1 MRRAPRRSIWKPPE
15 GGPAEP
21 PVPDHPPSASP
32 PLLAVQ
38 GLAKAYGYRT
48 VLSEVRF
55 ELRAGECVHVQGAN
69 GAGKTTLL
77 RILAGLTAGDAG
89 TLLVSGREMPP
100 AGLARTG
107 AVGYLGHDPCLDGRL
122 TVREH
127 LEFAAVCFG
136 LVDFAF
142 RIDGLLDRAG
152 LAAMQ
157 RTRTRDLSRGWRQR
171 LALCRAWLPDPRIVL
186 LDEPDSHL
194 DTGGLEFL
202 ASLLA
207 ERRAA
212 SQGILFA
219 GHRPPAGWA
228 DRTLVLAAARLTETT
243 G

>member
-1 MRRAPRRSIWKPPE
+1 M
-15 GGPAEP
+15 
-21 PVPDHPPSASP
+21 
-32 PLLAVQ
+32 Q
-38 GLAKAYGYRT
+38 GLSKAYGYRA

-69 GAGKTTLL
+69 GSGKTTLL
-77 RILAGLTAGDAG
+77 RMLVGLTPSDAG

-100 AGLARTG
+100 ADLARTG
-107 AVGYLGHDPCLDGRL
+107 AVGYLGHDPYLDGRL

-127 LEFAAVCFG
+127 LEFAAACFAMVSPA
-136 LVDFAF
+136 L
-142 RIDGLLDRAG
+142 RIDELLQRAG

-194 DTGGLEFL
+194 DAEGLDFL
-202 ASLLA
+202 ASLLD
-207 ERRAA
+207 ERRAGA
-212 SQGILFA
+212 QGILLA
-219 GHRPPAGWA
+219 GHRPPSGWA
-228 DRTLVLAAARLTETT
+228 DRILVLEEARLTEWA